1 MRALAKLYNQIQQQ
15 QPVLIVVCFDSLT
28 RTPQYCLIQ
37 ENPTEVSEITFGDL
51 SLPTIGALDTVQL
64 DTNTPSNGGGLIRRQ
79 GSLVINSRDANGIPF
94 NLDPFNKKFYSTGV
108 RYQDFYFGIWVID
121 RAFIND
127 DIRGGMFLGYYQI
140 QPTINWTEDQVKTT
154 VPIFDILTL
163 EDGIIGVSFVRN
175 FLGNLVEEPVA
186 LPAMRLFNPWITKY
200 VVPKVYGQV
209 ERIKLVNDFPSF
221 SLKQLSQLISG
232 RLQRDFLLTDTN
244 IKLQLA
250 ELDIGTTQLN
260 QLVGYRV
267 RIKIG
272 TTGEVILG
280 DVSTC

>member
-154 VPIFDILTL
+154 VPIF
-163 EDGIIGVSFVRN
+163 
-175 FLGNLVEEPVA
+175 
-186 LPAMRLFNPWITKY
+186 
-200 VVPKVYGQV
+200 YGQV